1 MLNLSGGEKMV
12 HITKITT
19 QKKPGRFNIFVNDG
33 DGEKYAFSV
42 DEDVLIKYQMKKGME
57 LDEFTQIEILY
68 QDTVRK
74 AVGTAIQ
81 YLAIRMRSEKEV
93 RDYLLQKE
101 IEESVIQEVIHRL
114 YGLKYL
120 NDEEFAL
127 AFVRTQINTTDKG
140 PNVVKLELIEK
151 GINESI
157 IKKVLTEFTYEL
169 QLTKAIQLCQKAQK
183 KQRKDS
189 TYIFEQ
195 KLKQSLS
202 RKGYSFSIIDEAMGE
217 LKDSLLDEDVELEAI
232 RKQGEKAIK
241 KYGKE
246 TYKIKQFLY
255 GKGFGI
261 DQIEDYLSSLDH
273 E

>member
-1 MLNLSGGEKMV
+1 MV

-19 QKKPGRFNIFVNDG
+19 QKKPGRFNIYVNDG
-33 DGEKYAFSV
+33 NGEKYAFSV

-93 RDYLLQKE
+93 RDYLKQKE
-101 IEESVIQEVIHRL
+101 IEDSVIQEVIHRL

-120 NDEEFAL
+120 NEEEFAL
-127 AFVRTQINTTDKG
+127 AFVRTQMNTTDKG

-151 GINESI
+151 GINETI
-157 IKKVLTEFTYEL
+157 VKKVMTEFAYDL
-169 QLTKAIQLCQKAQK
+169 QLSKVIHLCQKAQK

-189 TYIFEQ
+189 TYLFEQ
-195 KLKQSLS
+195 KLKQALS
-202 RKGYSFSIIDEAMGE
+202 RKGYSFSIIDEAMAEMKE
-217 LKDSLLDEDVELEAI
+217 LFLNQEIELVAI
-232 RKQGEKAIK
+232 KKQGEKAVK
-241 KYGKE
+241 KYGNDS
-246 TYKIKQFLY
+246 YKIKQFLY

-261 DQIEDYLSSLDH
+261 DEIEDYLISLDH
-273 E
+273 EE